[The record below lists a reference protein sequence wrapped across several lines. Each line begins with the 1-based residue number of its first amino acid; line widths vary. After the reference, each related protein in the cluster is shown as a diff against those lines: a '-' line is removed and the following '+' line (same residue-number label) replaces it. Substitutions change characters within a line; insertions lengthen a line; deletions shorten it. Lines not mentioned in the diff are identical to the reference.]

1 MSYHNEEED
10 ETDKDTGMLLNL
22 SQKSG
27 IFVADQTPTP
37 TRLIKNCEEVGLFED
52 LKNVNPFDET
62 FRRACEQNV
71 QHTPSS
77 HQQFQNDENSLHT
90 PQVFPQF
97 DTAVEGGIVAA
108 EDLTKQT
115 LDTPVVLDVESV
127 ENILN
132 VSPACVKP
140 KSADCYANKYRPIA
154 EKPPAHTVQQSQTGI
169 TFLPSSLQFIQP
181 QVITV
186 TFPNPTIDSAIN
198 TTAKPTQQQTL
209 QTKKSLTKTKPLIL
223 PKLSTTNI
231 TSTKDS
237 TINTSG
243 CSATSPSHSST
254 QPEPSS
260 ASLTP
265 TSQLP
270 IKERLKAILSQS
282 SKTRP
287 TDWSDKSCS
296 SGSKHLNRNSKS
308 NGQRISKDDT
318 MERRRAAST
327 RYRHKMR
334 NEYKELR
341 KQNSELQVENNKL
354 KERIK
359 QLEMENSKLKSASL
373 QPVLASSTLPALGL
387 PAQIQIPA
395 STIHLVMN
403 IPKLVVPCGTGDL
416 NPNSAMLKTPLS
428 YSLDKK

>member
-1 MSYHNEEED
+1 MSFHNDEED
-10 ETDKDTGMLLNL
+10 DADKDTGMLLNL

-52 LKNVNPFDET
+52 LRNVNPFDET

-71 QHTPSS
+71 QHTPGS
-77 HQQFQNDENSLHT
+77 HQTFHNDENSLHT

-97 DTAVEGGIVAA
+97 DTAVEGGIVAG

-127 ENILN
+127 ENILD
-132 VSPACVKP
+132 VPQTCSKP
-140 KSADCYANKYRPIA
+140 KSAEPLAPKYRAIA
-154 EKPPAHTVQQSQTGI
+154 EKPANNSVTQQSQSGI
-169 TFLPSSLQFIQP
+169 TIIPSTLQFIQP

-186 TFPNPTIDSAIN
+186 TFPNPSN
-198 TTAKPTQQQTL
+198 ETANNIQKQQIQPQQQQQQHNYNI
-209 QTKKSLTKTKPLIL
+209 QTKKSLAKTKKPLIL

-231 TSTKDS
+231 TPTKDS
-237 TINTSG
+237 IVSNTSG
-243 CSATSPSHSST
+243 CSSTTSNQST
-254 QPEPSS
+254 PHPEPSS

-270 IKERLKAILSQS
+270 IKERLKAILNQS
-282 SKTRP
+282 SKSRP
-287 TDWSDKSCS
+287 AEWSDKSSCNTKS
-296 SGSKHLNRNSKS
+296 LNRTTKSKC
-308 NGQRISKDDT
+308 SKDDT

-341 KQNSELQVENNKL
+341 KRNTELQQENDKL

-359 QLEMENSKLKSASL
+359 QLEMENNKLKAASM
-373 QPVLASSTLPALGL
+373 QPVLASPALSNLGV

-403 IPKLVVPCGTGDL
+403 IPKLVVPCGTNDL
-416 NPNSAMLKTPLS
+416 NTPSPLPC
-428 YSLDKK
+428 